1 MNHTPPNSW
10 ETGLDIDSLLRGDV
24 QLASSPEIYRKLCQ
38 IIEDPRKTVR
48 DAEQVI
54 EHDPGVSARLLRLVN
69 SAFYGFPRQ
78 IVSIAHAI
86 SLIGM
91 EALRQ
96 LVLATTV
103 IERFGRYANPLME
116 MRVFW
121 HMSVWGALLARE
133 LGRHSRMEPDLE
145 PLFVCGLLHE
155 IGRLVI
161 YAKIPELARA
171 ALLLAEG
178 GAFDETE
185 AERLTYGFDHY
196 QLAAELARRWQ
207 LPQVIVTTLAWHGR
221 PEEAEDFREQTAIV
235 TASLVLSRN
244 KVLGLGIEKLP
255 PHYKEWLALAA
266 VSDAALEQAQAQAD
280 EQFDAVSNLLL
291 GS

>member
-1 MNHTPPNSW
+1 MNHTPANPW
-10 ETGLDIDSLLRGDV
+10 KADLDIDSLLRGDV
-24 QLASSPEIYRKLCQ
+24 QLASPPEIYRKLCQ

-48 DAEQVI
+48 DAEQVV
-54 EHDPGVSARLLRLVN
+54 EHDPGVNARLLRLVN

-91 EALRQ
+91 EELRQ

-103 IERFGRYANPLME
+103 VERFGRFANPLME

-121 HMSVWGALLARE
+121 RMSVWGALLARE
-133 LGRHSRMEPDLE
+133 LGRCSEAEAARED
-145 PLFVCGLLHE
+145 LFVCGLLHE

-171 ALLLAEG
+171 ALLLTEG
-178 GAFDETE
+178 DGIGETE

-196 QLAAELARRWQ
+196 QLGAALARRWQ
-207 LPQVIVTTLAWHGR
+207 LPEVIVATQAWHGR
-221 PEEAEDFREQTAIV
+221 PEEAGDFRVQTAIV
-235 TASLVLSRN
+235 SAALVLSRN
-244 KVLGLGIEKLP
+244 RVLDLGMDRLP
-255 PHYKEWLALAA
+255 PSYQEWLALAA
-266 VSDAALEQAQAQAD
+266 VPESGLEQAQTRAD
-280 EQFDAVSNLLL
+280 EEFKVIFSLLME
-291 GS
+291 S